1 MQPYD
6 ERPYRPC
13 VGIVLFNS
21 EGKVFVGQRLD
32 NMVEAWQMPQGGIDE
47 GETPLE
53 AGFREMEEEIG
64 TARAEFVAE
73 YPKWLNY
80 DIPEDLANRLWQGRF
95 RGQTQKWLAFR
106 FSGTDSDINIE
117 THEPEFRAWK
127 WADPD
132 DLPGMAVPFKR
143 TVYESV
149 LTRIRESLNAE

>member
-73 YPKWLNY
+73 YPEWLNS

>member
-1 MQPYD
+1 
-6 ERPYRPC
+6 
-13 VGIVLFNS
+13 
-21 EGKVFVGQRLD
+21 
-32 NMVEAWQMPQGGIDE
+32 
-47 GETPLE
+47 
-53 AGFREMEEEIG
+53 MEEEIG
-64 TARAEFVAE
+64 TAHAEFVAE
-73 YPKWLNY
+73 YPEWLNY

>member
-1 MQPYD
+1 
-6 ERPYRPC
+6 
-13 VGIVLFNS
+13 
-21 EGKVFVGQRLD
+21 
-32 NMVEAWQMPQGGIDE
+32 MPW
-47 GETPLE
+47 PLSWP
-53 AGFREMEEEIG
+53 F
-64 TARAEFVAE
+64 EF
-73 YPKWLNY
+73 
-80 DIPEDLANRLWQGRF
+80 
-95 RGQTQKWLAFR
+95 TLAFR

>member
-73 YPKWLNY
+73 YPEWLNY
-80 DIPEDLANRLWQGRF
+80 DIPEDLANRLWQSRF

-117 THEPEFRAWK
+117 THEPEFGAWK